1 MKQLLLFLACTSIY
15 AGTFSGKIVGV
26 FDNFVWAGSLIDLNG
41 NYVPK
46 DNNATGPASLVGG
59 GTNSIQWGTNIP
71 LAVPIYSSL
80 VFAGNTFNNQPG
92 NQTFDLGTITFLNGT
107 STLDSLLFGCRLT
120 LTALDFANQP
130 IASITQSINP
140 FDVFTT
146 VNTGISPERDADLI
160 FFKNIAV
167 SFNVAEGATSTATVR
182 GAIVGD
188 PNLILSGLANPTT
201 GGTIGIGPSA
211 FTPEPA
217 SWATALAGL
226 VALAGIAK
234 RKKVQA

>member
-1 MKQLLLFLACTSIY
+1 MT
-15 AGTFSGKIVGV
+15 
-26 FDNFVWAGSLIDLNG
+26 
-41 NYVPK
+41 
-46 DNNATGPASLVGG
+46 
-59 GTNSIQWGTNIP
+59 
-71 LAVPIYSSL
+71 VPIYSSL
-80 VFAGNTFNNQPG
+80 VFAGSTFNNQPG

-107 STLDSLLFGCRLT
+107 STLDSLLFGGTLT

-188 PNLILSGLANPTT
+188 PDLIVSGLANPTT
-201 GGTIGIGPSA
+201 GGTVGIGPSA

-217 SWATALAGL
+217 SWVTALAGL
-226 VALAGIAK
+226 VAVAAIAK
-234 RKKVQA
+234 RKKAQA

>member
-1 MKQLLLFLACTSIY
+1 MF

-26 FDNFVWAGSLIDLNG
+26 FDNFVWAGSVIDVNG
-41 NYVPK
+41 AYVPL
-46 DNNATGPASLVGG
+46 DNNATGPATLVGG
-59 GTNSIQWGTNIP
+59 GTNAIQWGTNTP
-71 LAVPIYSSL
+71 STTVPIYSSL
-80 VFAGNTFNNQPG
+80 VFAGSTFNNQPG
-92 NQTFDLGTITFLNGT
+92 NQTFDLGTITLLNGT
-107 STLDSLLFGCRLT
+107 SSLDSLLFGGRLT

-130 IASITQSINP
+130 IASITQSLNP

-167 SFNVAEGATSTATVR
+167 SFNVAEGATSTVTVR

-188 PNLILSGLANPTT
+188 PDLILSGLANPTA
-201 GGTIGIGPSA
+201 GGTVGVGPSA

-226 VALAGIAK
+226 VAVAGIAQ
-234 RKKVQA
+234 RKKAQA